1 MRKSFRA
8 WGSLA
13 VLSLALAVS
22 GCGTSG
28 TSSAGG
34 NNTPANQTA
43 NQSVSEPAK
52 ETAEVKKITI
62 SEPVRVLSFAPLY
75 VAIEKGFFKDEG
87 IEVELA
93 SGGGGA
99 QVMAT
104 LISGQVEF
112 GVAAPSSVIKTIQA
126 GKEVEVI
133 QSINSSLTYDIVVNN
148 QLLEKKG
155 VDPNKELTLEEKVGV
170 LKGATMA
177 TNVIGDSGDT
187 FLRYTM
193 ELYGAKSDD
202 LEVVKVTGLGPK
214 IGAMK
219 EGVID
224 GGINSA
230 PFALEAREKGVGK
243 LLISSFEIPE
253 YKNMAWEVVYAM
265 KDFTSQNE
273 ELVVKVVRALGKGIE
288 FTRENPKES
297 AQLVTTYF
305 NGTDPALLEE
315 GLISLK
321 DSFSGYGE
329 MNKELWDNAQ
339 KPLLKYSEM
348 SGIKEP
354 MDTNPDVI
362 WTNKYIEKA
371 FK

>member
-1 MRKSFRA
+1 MKKSIRA

-13 VLSLALAVS
+13 ILSLALAVS
-22 GCGTSG
+22 GCGTATTGENSASG
-28 TSSAGG
+28 T
-34 NNTPANQTA
+34 QTA
-43 NQSVSEPAK
+43 TQTSKESGK

-75 VAIEKGFFKDEG
+75 VAIEKGFFKEEG
-87 IEVELA
+87 IEVEIA
-93 SGGGGA
+93 SGGGGS

-104 LISGQVEF
+104 LISGQVQF
-112 GVAAPSSVIKTIQA
+112 GLAAPSAVIKTIQA
-126 GKEVEVI
+126 GKDVEVV
-133 QSINSSLTYDIVVNN
+133 QSINSALTYDIVVSN

-155 VDPNKELTLEEKVGV
+155 VDPNKELTLPEKVEV

-193 ELYGAKSDD
+193 ELYGAKSNDIN
-202 LEVVKVTGLGPK
+202 VVKLTGLGPK
-214 IGAMK
+214 VGAMK
-219 EGVID
+219 EGVVD

-230 PFALEAREKGVGK
+230 PFALETREKGVGK
-243 LLISSFEIPE
+243 LLISSSEVPE
-253 YKNMAWEVVYAM
+253 YRKMAWEVLYAM
-265 KDFTSQNE
+265 KDYTSQNE
-273 ELVVKVVRALGKGIE
+273 ELVEKVVRALGKGIE

-297 AQLVTTYF
+297 AQLITSYF
-305 NGTDPALLEE
+305 EGTNPALLEE

-329 MNKELWDNAQ
+329 MDKEMWENAQ
-339 KPLLKYSEM
+339 KPLLKYPEM
-348 SGIKEP
+348 TGIKEP
-354 MDTNPDVI
+354 MDVNPDVI